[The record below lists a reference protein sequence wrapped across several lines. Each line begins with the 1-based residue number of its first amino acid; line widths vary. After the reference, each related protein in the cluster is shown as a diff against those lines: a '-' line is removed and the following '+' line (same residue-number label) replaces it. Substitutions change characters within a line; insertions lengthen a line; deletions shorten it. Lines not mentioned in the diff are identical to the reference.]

1 MSLFTDP
8 PHFTGSPGYNV
19 VGSQPLISGRVPLS
33 SQPGVLGSQT
43 VFAGGYLTVC
53 ADRATAA
60 GHPGFDLRP
69 PRVSF
74 FTDPPDHAMAA
85 GQDLH
90 GSETAVSSGMPL
102 TGQLGKTCCQIIL
115 TWLYHFPGTNRAAAS
130 TSCSGIHRCLP
141 NVLLLT
147 PPPYF
152 ALAAPGDEG
161 RSERQIFIF
170 RPLSQQ
176 LLPPFPFAENVQA
189 FSHGQTSFDT
199 ESTFRRNINYI
210 LEESRVIIAGTSK
223 KDKVSSGF

>member
-53 ADRATAA
+53 ADRAAAA
-60 GHPGFDLRP
+60 GHPGLDLRP

-115 TWLYHFPGTNRAAAS
+115 TWLYHFSGTNRAAAS
-130 TSCSGIHRCLP
+130 ASCSGIHRCLP
-141 NVLLLT
+141 NVPLLT

-161 RSERQIFIF
+161 GSERQIAPGI
-170 RPLSQQ
+170 PLSQQ
-176 LLPPFPFAENVQA
+176 VFPFRAHAIGFQC
-189 FSHGQTSFDT
+189 FPQSITPYHKI
-199 ESTFRRNINYI
+199 NI
-210 LEESRVIIAGTSK
+210 LPQK
-223 KDKVSSGF
+223 SGWTPPPLIHKIWKL